1 MRKLLLLLLLICLAF
16 GGYSQRAHVDS
27 LLALLRRT
35 VSVDSS
41 MGVMH
46 NLAFE
51 LANINPD
58 SAIIVGRQAIELCL
72 KYKNDSNY
80 QASANALGWAY
91 YRANNYD
98 SAEANFLRAIAVA
111 QKLHFKKSEGRA
123 RLNMVTL
130 FLSKKNYEKALT
142 YALPVTGLL
151 ESEKDEDGKAYAEKQ
166 IGIIYRDMGQLAK
179 AKDYVL
185 SAAND
190 FLTIGN
196 IDLYMTTVP
205 TLASLY
211 LKKKQ
216 YDSTLF
222 YYKKALVYQQQHVNI
237 NTAFAYENVG
247 DAFSSMANDS
257 LGNRYNDSALHYYLA
272 ARSFFESTADT
283 SDVAYEEIN
292 IGRMFAELKQYP
304 DAIKYL
310 SRSLAVFSKSG
321 QTDYA
326 YDASFELAQAYRET
340 GNYKLAFDYL
350 LESGAYKDSTNA
362 NNNNEKIA
370 GMFAQYETDKKD
382 RTILLLN
389 TQKKLDQQEISR
401 QHIITIFIASL
412 IILGGFLVFIL
423 WNRRNIKQKL
433 KEVEMRNQLSSDLH
447 DDIGSSLSSILLL
460 SNMAAQN
467 GGDKL
472 MTENLLRKINS
483 NTKEVIDRMSDIVWS
498 MNPRFD
504 EGESLRERIENY
516 VAGLKEVSTV
526 AVCLNI
532 DNKIDQQHFTME
544 LRKNIFLIIKE
555 AINNALKY
563 AAATQIDLDFIAGDK
578 AFSVSIKDNGRGFEK
593 ATTAPGNGFETMINR
608 ARASFGTCEITSAP
622 GNGTIVMA
630 LIPIP
635 NIR

>member
-1 MRKLLLLLLLICLAF
+1 MALLLLACLAF
-16 GGYSQRAHVDS
+16 SSYSQRARVDT
-27 LLALLRRT
+27 LLAKLKRSRHI
-35 VSVDSS
+35 DST
-41 MGVMH
+41 MGLMH

-58 SAIIVGRQAIELCL
+58 SAIMVGKQAVELCL

-111 QKLHFKKSEGRA
+111 QKLHFNKSEGRA

-130 FLSKKNYEKALT
+130 FLAKKNYEKALT

-151 ESEKDEDGKAYAEKQ
+151 EAEKDEDGKAYAEKQ

-179 AKDYVL
+179 AKTYIL

-190 FLTIGN
+190 FLANGN
-196 IDLYMTTVP
+196 TEYYMTTVP

-211 LKKKQ
+211 LKQKR

-222 YYKKALVYQQQHVNI
+222 YYRKALDYEKQHVNI
-237 NTAFAYENVG
+237 NTAFAYENMG
-247 DAFSSMANDS
+247 DAFFSMAVDS
-257 LGNRYNDSALHYYLA
+257 LGTQYNDSALHNYQA
-272 ARSFFESTADT
+272 ARSYFENTGDT
-283 SDVAYEEIN
+283 TDVAFEEIN
-292 IGRMFAELKQYP
+292 MGRCFTALKLYN

-310 SRSLAVFSKSG
+310 TRSLAVFSKSNE
-321 QTDYA
+321 TDYA
-326 YDASFELAQAYRET
+326 YNASYELSQAYRVL

-350 LESGAYKDSTNA
+350 LESNVYKDSTNA

-389 TQKKLDQQEISR
+389 TQKQLDQQEISR
-401 QHIITIFIASL
+401 QHIITVFIASL

-433 KEVEMRNQLSSDLH
+433 KEVEMRNQISSDLH

-460 SNMAAQN
+460 SNMAAQS

-516 VAGLKEVSTV
+516 VAGLKEISTV
-526 AVCLNI
+526 AICLNI
-532 DNKIDQQHFTME
+532 DTKIDQQHFTME

-555 AINNALKY
+555 AVNNALKY
-563 AAATQIDLDFIAGDK
+563 AGATRIDLDFVEGEKI
-578 AFSVSIKDNGRGFEK
+578 FSVSVKDNGRGFDK
-593 ATTAPGNGFETMINR
+593 ASTVAGNGFETMINR
-608 ARASFGTCEITSAP
+608 AKASFGSCEITAVQ
-622 GNGTIVMA
+622 GVGTTVMA
-630 LIPIP
+630 TIPIP
-635 NIR
+635 HIR